1 MEEFIKKI
9 YSKSLLVIGIII
21 CLFGILVGSIAYLGI
36 NNQDAIFFDRV
47 NDDYAYSKMN
57 VYMLDEYFAYEKT
70 DTDIYKYYVAYDE
83 ANRPFIVVLNEDNL
97 NNLKDIQDYSLGV
110 SNNDTRPNAVTIYGE
125 SKKIDED
132 IYKYLQEYINNEAE
146 TNYSVDDIK
155 NIVGDYY
162 LDTYYNSSE
171 DMNFIIGLNIFIIVI
186 GGLFI
191 LVYVLRINKNKKIMI
206 NNKDIIEKVM
216 DDVNNNKGIYSKLCK
231 VFLTKDYIITYNA
244 GLKIINTK
252 DIIWVY
258 EFVMKQNGIS
268 TNKVLYGINKLG
280 KSNIIASINP
290 LNKKKN
296 NALEELYQDMMNMIP
311 GIMYGYSKENQD
323 KVKEMV
329 KKK

>member
-1 MEEFIKKI
+1 MDEFITKI

-21 CLFGILVGSIAYLGI
+21 CLFGILVGGLAYLGI
-36 NNQDAIFFDRV
+36 SNQDAIFFDRID
-47 NDDYAYSKMN
+47 NDYIYSKMN
-57 VYMLDEYFAYEKT
+57 VYMLDDYFAYEKT
-70 DTDIYKYYVAYDE
+70 DTNIYKYYVAYDE

-97 NNLKDIQDYSLGV
+97 NNLKEIQDYSLGL
-110 SNNDTRPNAVTIYGE
+110 SDIETRPNAVTIYGE
-125 SKKIDED
+125 SKKIDDD
-132 IYKYLQEYINNEAE
+132 IYKYLQEYINSE
-146 TNYSVDDIK
+146 TENNYSVDDIK

-171 DMNFIIGLNIFIIVI
+171 DINFIVGFSIFMIVI

-191 LVYVLRINKNKKIMI
+191 LVYILRINKNKKLII

-216 DDVNNNKGIYSKLCK
+216 DDVDNNNGIYNKLCK
-231 VFLTKDYIITYNA
+231 VFLTKDYIISYSA
-244 GLKIINTK
+244 GLKILNTK

-258 EFVMKQNGIS
+258 QFVMKQNGIS
-268 TNKVLYGINKLG
+268 TNKILYGINKLG

-311 GIMYGYSKENQD
+311 NIMYGYSKENLD
-323 KVKEMV
+323 KVKDMTN
-329 KKK
+329 KK